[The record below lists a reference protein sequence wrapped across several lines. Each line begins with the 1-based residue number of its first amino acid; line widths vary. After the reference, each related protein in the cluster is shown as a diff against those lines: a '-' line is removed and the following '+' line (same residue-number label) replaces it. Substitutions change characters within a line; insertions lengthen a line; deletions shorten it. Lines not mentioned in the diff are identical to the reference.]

1 VQTDEDGEPPIK
13 RYRSARFPD
22 SAEAFPAA
30 EEAED
35 KENETAPTPMPHE
48 TNALPIVNWR
58 RSGGLRPMQTAEKV
72 PIKMGAKSG
81 FENAGQLVDL
91 PVQPTLAQIM
101 APAQHAVTPPLPL
114 PGLVGT
120 VNNPIVVTSPV
131 RQAPRQ
137 GGAPGAAAGH
147 AVAFRT
153 EVTLMAAV
161 PGDQPLIQRQPV
173 TPIQFQVNHTNEV
186 DFRRFAADHNIRLE
200 RVDVAE
206 VIRQLDMRSRL
217 LSGTSQADHFLWAPL
232 LRHVSY
238 GLHRHV
244 IVLMTLALHL
254 YGNTELAYLLI
265 FCVSKLSLIRIRQ
278 IMKSI
283 WEKTHHY

>member
-1 VQTDEDGEPPIK
+1 
-13 RYRSARFPD
+13 
-22 SAEAFPAA
+22 
-30 EEAED
+30 
-35 KENETAPTPMPHE
+35 M
-48 TNALPIVNWR
+48 
-58 RSGGLRPMQTAEKV
+58 
-72 PIKMGAKSG
+72 
-81 FENAGQLVDL
+81 
-91 PVQPTLAQIM
+91 
-101 APAQHAVTPPLPL
+101 TPPLP
-114 PGLVGT
+114 PQGVTGT

-137 GGAPGAAAGH
+137 GGAQGAVAAPRQGGAPGAVVAARQGGAQGAAAGQ

-217 LSGTSQADHFLWAPL
+217 LSGTSQGDHFLWAPL

-254 YGNTELAYLLI
+254 YGDTELAYLLI

-283 WEKTHHY
+283 WEKTQHY